1 MCCVVSGIL
10 GILAQARK
18 CGQEGQKGMR
28 VRKESRSEGRR
39 VRESGIFF
47 LQRHREGEEKTQNS
61 FGMRIRTGDTFSVT
75 MLGFSVKG
83 EVSQDFSL
91 FSWPFNYCSH
101 LC

>member
-1 MCCVVSGIL
+1 
-10 GILAQARK
+10 
-18 CGQEGQKGMR
+18 
-28 VRKESRSEGRR
+28 
-39 VRESGIFF
+39 

>member
-1 MCCVVSGIL
+1 MLLVGYWGYLLRPENVG
-10 GILAQARK
+10 R
-18 CGQEGQKGMR
+18 R
-28 VRKESRSEGRR
+28 VRKERGSGRNPGQKEGGSESL
-39 VRESGIFF
+39 EFFF

-61 FGMRIRTGDTFSVT
+61 FGMRIRAGDTFSVT

>member
-1 MCCVVSGIL
+1 
-10 GILAQARK
+10 
-18 CGQEGQKGMR
+18 
-28 VRKESRSEGRR
+28 
-39 VRESGIFF
+39 

-61 FGMRIRTGDTFSVT
+61 FGMRIRAGDTFSVT

>member
-1 MCCVVSGIL
+1 MWAGGSE
-10 GILAQARK
+10 RNE
-18 CGQEGQKGMR
+18 GQEGIQVR
-28 VRKESRSEGRR
+28 RKEGQR
-39 VRESGIFF
+39 VWNFF

>member
-1 MCCVVSGIL
+1 MWAGGSE
-10 GILAQARK
+10 RNE
-18 CGQEGQKGMR
+18 GQEGIQVR
-28 VRKESRSEGRR
+28 RKEGQR
-39 VRESGIFF
+39 VWNFF

-61 FGMRIRTGDTFSVT
+61 FGMRIRAGDTFSVT

>member
-1 MCCVVSGIL
+1 MWAGGSE
-10 GILAQARK
+10 RNE
-18 CGQEGQKGMR
+18 GQEGIQVR
-28 VRKESRSEGRR
+28 RKEGQR
-39 VRESGIFF
+39 VWNFF

-61 FGMRIRTGDTFSVT
+61 FGMRIRAGDTFSVT

-91 FSWPFNYCSH
+91 FSWPFNYCLH

>member
-1 MCCVVSGIL
+1 MWAGGSE
-10 GILAQARK
+10 RNE
-18 CGQEGQKGMR
+18 GQEGIKVR
-28 VRKESRSEGRR
+28 RKEGQR
-39 VRESGIFF
+39 VWNFF
-47 LQRHREGEEKTQNS
+47 LHREGEEKTQNS
-61 FGMRIRTGDTFSVT
+61 FGMRIRAGDTFSVT

>member
-1 MCCVVSGIL
+1 MWAGGSE
-10 GILAQARK
+10 RND
-18 CGQEGQKGMR
+18 GQEVIQVR
-28 VRKESRSEGRR
+28 RKEGQR
-39 VRESGIFF
+39 VWNFF

-61 FGMRIRTGDTFSVT
+61 FGMRIRAGDTFSVT

>member
-47 LQRHREGEEKTQNS
+47 LATAQGRGGKDSEFFRNENQGRGHFFCDNVGI
-61 FGMRIRTGDTFSVT
+61 F
-75 MLGFSVKG
+75 
-83 EVSQDFSL
+83 
-91 FSWPFNYCSH
+91 C
-101 LC
+101 